1 MSDVSVPSP
10 VRIRFIL
17 IYWLYVAL
25 LAVPTAAWLVAV
37 SVWAPPFKD
46 IFRDFKTTLPTST
59 ELLFR
64 LQYALESPLSWVLI
78 AAAVFAAA
86 VPLALLTARRRTP
99 TGQAAAF
106 IAVTLALTIVGFAVI
121 DLSLTALV
129 APLLRIMH
137 SVSGGGGE

>member
-1 MSDVSVPSP
+1 MNRTARRVVATSSV
-10 VRIRFIL
+10 
-17 IYWLYVAL
+17 
-25 LAVPTAAWLVAV
+25 
-37 SVWAPPFKD
+37 
-46 IFRDFKTTLPTST
+46 
-59 ELLFR
+59 R
-64 LQYALESPLSWVLI
+64 LKPRKLSS
-78 AAAVFAAA
+78 AGEAVFAAA